1 MTKDEERAAML
12 TADAVTHELVRLR
25 ENAMRDYVRIV
36 QLENDLHLREW
47 ELATLRDLREDG
59 RRAALEEVLSILDR
73 IDSQDEDAAF
83 AGGINECA
91 RSVAQ
96 DIRRLIDALPVGR
109 VAEPERPGEGK

>member
-47 ELATLRDLREDG
+47 ELATLRGLRGNPAAVLREALDAYATFK
-59 RRAALEEVLSILDR
+59 RALD
-73 IDSQDEDAAF
+73 AF
-83 AGGINECA
+83 EQGTK
-91 RSVAQ
+91 
-96 DIRRLIDALPVGR
+96 
-109 VAEPERPGEGK
+109 EGK